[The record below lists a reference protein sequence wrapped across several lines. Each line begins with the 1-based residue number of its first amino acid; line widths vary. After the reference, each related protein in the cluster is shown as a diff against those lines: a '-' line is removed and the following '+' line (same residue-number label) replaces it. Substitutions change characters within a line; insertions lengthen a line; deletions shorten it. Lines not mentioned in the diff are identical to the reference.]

1 MYDHT
6 TVRLYDCYDH
16 PTVQPYNHT
25 TIQGATF
32 NICGQVYCRHI
43 NTTALFGSPV
53 VSALGS
59 KSDDPGSS
67 PGQGKVLCPWDVQK
81 KKIPAPLLGL
91 AKSIYYIKYGKSGVE
106 CCFFCFSTSAYILET
121 CGIEIVLTITEVEVE
136 PSSPC
141 KVSLSKSGAFSL
153 SGKSSFSHGTLIG
166 LLVVPIA
173 TVRRYFLQKLLF

>member
-1 MYDHT
+1 MTIQPSDCT
-6 TVRLYDCYDH
+6 TVMTIQLYSR
-16 PTVQPYNHT
+16 T
-25 TIQGATF
+25 TIQP
-32 NICGQVYCRHI
+32 Y
-43 NTTALFGSPV
+43 
-53 VSALGS
+53 
-59 KSDDPGSS
+59 
-67 PGQGKVLCPWDVQK
+67 KVLLLTYVVKCTAGTLTPRLYLVVQWSVHWAPSRMTQVLVLARERCCALEMCKK

-166 LLVVPIA
+166 LLVVAIA